1 MAQWDV
7 YRNPIP
13 SSRDEV
19 PFLVDVQSDLLHG
32 VPTRLVVP
40 LAVPK
45 RKMAGLPPR
54 LVPEFELLGRRL
66 QLVPQETGA
75 VAKQML
81 SAPVATLRSE
91 AHRIVDALDTV
102 VSGV

>member
-7 YRNPIP
+7 YRNPIA

-19 PFLVDVQSDLLHG
+19 PFLVDIQSALLHG

-40 LAVPK
+40 LALPR

-54 LVPEFELLGRRL
+54 LVPQFDVLGHSL
-66 QLVPQETGA
+66 QLVPQEAGA
-75 VAKQML
+75 VPARML
-81 SAPVATLRSE
+81 SAPVASLRAE
-91 AHRIVDALDTV
+91 ATRIVDALDTV